1 MIDPFKSE
9 SAILKIASTVLLSQ
23 SMPIFLNAVYI
34 SDLDIV
40 PEPSLS
46 TMLKALLTDIF
57 ADFIALKNKYIDL
70 SS

>member
-70 SS
+70 

>member
-1 MIDPFKSE
+1 LIDPFKSE

-46 TMLKALLTDIF
+46 TILKALLTDIF
-57 ADFIALKNKYIDL
+57 ADFIALKNKYIDF
-70 SS
+70 

>member
-57 ADFIALKNKYIDL
+57 ADFIALKNKYIDF
-70 SS
+70 

>member
-46 TMLKALLTDIF
+46 TILKALLTDIF
-57 ADFIALKNKYIDL
+57 ADFIALKNKYIDF
-70 SS
+70 